1 LPEFDMLTLD
11 CDILAKALGFGRLI
25 EALRRGHIDGVDL
38 VERALLTEP
47 GTAGAPPNHLLVWPA
62 WRFGGHAGVKMV
74 SVFPANPDVGKPTN
88 ATVYVLFD
96 GRDGRP
102 LATLTGAALTTM
114 KTAADSALAADH
126 LARRD
131 ARVLAVLGAGAQAPW
146 QVAALRTVRPTL
158 DHVLVWNR
166 NAARA
171 EALAAQLRAD
181 FAVSAETVA
190 DASVAVAAADI
201 VTAVTGS
208 TVPIIEG
215 ARLRPG
221 THVDLVGGFT
231 AAMREA
237 DDETIRRGRLWVD
250 TRRFTLADCGDVA
263 GPIAAGVIGP
273 QDIVGDLF
281 ELCRGT
287 VPGRRDASEITV
299 YKNAG
304 GGHLDLMTAIAF
316 YEWASANAAA
326 P

>member
-1 LPEFDMLTLD
+1 MLTLD

-25 EALRRGHIDGVDL
+25 EALRRGHVDGVDL
-38 VERALLTEP
+38 VERVLLTEP
-47 GTAGAPPNHLLVWPA
+47 GPAGAPPNHLLVWPA
-62 WRFGGHAGVKMV
+62 WRFGGYAGVKMV
-74 SVFPANPDVGKPTN
+74 SVFPANPDAGKPTN

-102 LATLTGAALTTM
+102 LATLTGSALTTM

-126 LARRD
+126 LARPD

-146 QVAALRTVRPTL
+146 QVAALRTVRPRI
-158 DHVLVWNR
+158 DRVLIWNR

-171 EALAAQLRAD
+171 EALAAHLRQALD
-181 FAVSAETVA
+181 VAAETVA
-190 DASVAVAAADI
+190 DAGAAVAQADI
-201 VTAVTGS
+201 VTTVTGS
-208 TVPIIEG
+208 TVPIVEG

-263 GPIAAGVIGP
+263 GPIAAGVIGA
-273 QDIVGDLF
+273 QDIAGDLF

-287 VPGRRDASEITV
+287 VPGRREVSEITV
-299 YKNAG
+299 FKNAG

-316 YEWASANAAA
+316 YERAGAA
-326 P
+326 

>member
-1 LPEFDMLTLD
+1 MLTLD
-11 CDILAKALGFGRLI
+11 CDILAKVLGWDPLI
-25 EALRRGHIDGVDL
+25 EALRRGHVDGVDL

-47 GTAGAPPNHLLVWPA
+47 GPAGGAPNHLLVWPA

-126 LARRD
+126 LARPD
-131 ARVLAVLGAGAQAPW
+131 VRVLAVLGAGAQAPW
-146 QVAALRTVRPTL
+146 QVAALRAVRPTL
-158 DHVLVWNR
+158 DHVRIWNR
-166 NAARA
+166 NRERGA
-171 EALAAQLRAD
+171 ALAAQLGAELD
-181 FAVSAETVA
+181 IAAETVDDPGA
-190 DASVAVAAADI
+190 AIAAADI

-231 AAMREA
+231 AGMREA
-237 DDETIRRGRLWVD
+237 DDETVRRGRLWVD

-273 QDIVGDLF
+273 EDIVGDLF

-299 YKNAG
+299 FKNAG

-316 YEWASANAAA
+316 YRAATA
-326 P
+326 RSPGP